1 MISLSLFAFP
11 LFFLDFFVVKRT
23 KQYVL
28 RTEYA
33 HRKATRRMAG
43 RATKGRG
50 CKGAD
55 TQA

>member
-33 HRKATRRMAG
+33 QRKATRRMAG